1 MGRQAFLVLAL
12 LGCATPAAADPPPI
26 AYNLRYEA
34 FSLGLAI
41 MQMEVSIRISART
54 YDVGLSYHTIGLAG
68 FLYRGRE
75 SDQVSGVWEGD
86 RAAPQRYLASGQWRG
101 RPRRLDI
108 IYRDGQPGILELLP
122 PIVEERE
129 LVPPAEQ
136 RNTEDTLSAL
146 AQLLRQVERNGSCNT
161 SARVFDGR
169 RLSEIDAS
177 TVGLQT
183 LGRAAGAIFAGTAL
197 RCDFVGRMIAG
208 FLLDRPHSTLRRGS
222 GWFASLQ
229 PGAPALPVRMS
240 FETDWFGAVTMVL
253 TAATPQAPDLA
264 QATAAA
270 R

>member
-1 MGRQAFLVLAL
+1 M
-12 LGCATPAAADPPPI
+12 
-26 AYNLRYEA
+26 
-34 FSLGLAI
+34 
-41 MQMEVSIRISART
+41 
-54 YDVGLSYHTIGLAG
+54 
-68 FLYRGRE
+68 
-75 SDQVSGVWEGD
+75 WEGD

-108 IYRDGQPGILELLP
+108 IYREGQPDILELSP
-122 PIVEERE
+122 PITEERE
-129 LVPPAEQ
+129 PVPPAEQ

-177 TVGLQT
+177 IVGLQT

-208 FLLDRPHSTLRRGS
+208 FLLNRPHSTPGRPRRGS

-229 PGAPALPVRMS
+229 QGAPAVPVRMS
-240 FETDWFGAVTMVL
+240 FETDWFGSVTMVL
-253 TAATPQAPDLA
+253 IAATPQAPNLA
-264 QATAAA
+264 QADSSP